1 MYKLRQNLRQTRA
14 FTLPNITK
22 QKKECRSCIESNN
35 NKNEYERYLVNG
47 RYNKSSKMNAR
58 MLATQMAITNNWEK
72 EMSLD
77 TWNQTSDSHS
87 KRSHAPTNHWIQMVK
102 MGRKA
107 INKVLIGVEFKLF
120 DFSSS
125 SRYTSTNKKNT
136 GIEFVTNPRFSRFP
150 EIEKL
155 DYCVDVRPF
164 KRLPNPIWVD

>member
-1 MYKLRQNLRQTRA
+1 
-14 FTLPNITK
+14 
-22 QKKECRSCIESNN
+22 
-35 NKNEYERYLVNG
+35 
-47 RYNKSSKMNAR
+47 MNAR

-120 DFSSS
+120 DFSNS
-125 SRYTSTNKKNT
+125 SRYTSTNRKIYRNQICYKST
-136 GIEFVTNPRFSRFP
+136 IFTIRKDSRNR
-150 EIEKL
+150 KAWL
-155 DYCVDVRPF
+155 LRGCAT
-164 KRLPNPIWVD
+164 L

>member
-1 MYKLRQNLRQTRA
+1 
-14 FTLPNITK
+14 
-22 QKKECRSCIESNN
+22 
-35 NKNEYERYLVNG
+35 
-47 RYNKSSKMNAR
+47 
-58 MLATQMAITNNWEK
+58 
-72 EMSLD
+72 
-77 TWNQTSDSHS
+77 
-87 KRSHAPTNHWIQMVK
+87 MVK

-136 GIEFVTNPRFSRFP
+136 GIEFVTNPRLSRFKKIP

-164 KRLPNPIWVD
+164 KRLPNPI